1 MSTEDLESREAIDR
15 ARDGA
20 TSAGVELAVDGMTC
34 GSCAAHV
41 QSTLVKQPGVAEAEV
56 NFANKRATVVPES
69 DQLDVGGLQ
78 RAVADIGYGLRPAEE
93 TSAAEDPEAAEQR
106 MWFYR
111 TLVAAPLTLIVVWL
125 AMFSGEL
132 GEHPVARW
140 SQLALTIP
148 VQFWVGWPFLKG
160 MVQRALQRSANMD
173 TLIGLGTLAAFGY
186 STVALF
192 VGGFLYFE
200 VAAFIVAALAL
211 GKYFEARARRR
222 AGNAIKKL
230 LELGAKEATVL
241 RGGAEVTVPVDE
253 LSIGDHML
261 VRPGEKIPTDGEVID
276 GASAIDESML
286 TGESVPV
293 EKIAGDTVTGATVNT
308 SGVLTVRATAVGSD
322 TALARI
328 VRMVQEAQSG
338 KAPMQRLADRISA
351 VFVPIVIVI
360 ALGSLAGW
368 SLLAGDPV
376 NGLVAAVAVLII
388 ACPCALG
395 LATPIAIMVGTG
407 RGAELGVLI
416 KRIET
421 LERTREI
428 TTVVFD
434 KTGTLTRG
442 TMTVTDIVTESID
455 GAGTSEQDLL
465 RRAGAVEA
473 NSEHPIGAALASAA
487 TEQVGEL
494 PVTAGFGAPTGQ
506 GVHAT
511 VEDATVLVGKR
522 AWLAEQGMSAS
533 EELDQ
538 AASRLEGEGKT
549 VVFAGWDEQVRGVL
563 AVADTVKDNAAEV
576 VGELQRLGMTVAMLT
591 GDNARTADAIARA
604 VGIDRVL
611 AEVHP
616 GDKKGEVER
625 LQAEGEVVAMV
636 GDGINDA
643 PALVQSDLGIAI
655 GTGTD
660 VAIESSDLTL
670 MRSDLRGVPQSI
682 RLSRRTY
689 RTIQQNMGWA
699 FGYNILAIPA
709 AAAALLNPMIA
720 GAAMA
725 FSSVSVVL
733 NALRMRR
740 FGRTS
745 WAAPGAEGE
754 EAPGAYNAGPGG

>member
-1 MSTEDLESREAIDR
+1 MSNRRTEQREAAER
-15 ARDGA
+15 ARNGS
-20 TSAGVELAVDGMTC
+20 TGAGVELAVEGMSC
-34 GSCAAHV
+34 GACAARV
-41 QSTLVKQPGVAEAEV
+41 QKTLARQPGVADAEV
-56 NFANKRATVVPES
+56 NFASRRATVIPES
-69 DQLDVGGLQ
+69 GEVDVGALQ
-78 RAVADIGYGLRPAEE
+78 RVVSDIGYELHPVEDGVD
-93 TSAAEDPEAAEQR
+93 SADDPEAAEQR
-106 MWFYR
+106 MWFVR
-111 TLVAAPLTLIVVWL
+111 TLVAVPPTLIVVWL

-132 GEHPVARW
+132 GEHPAARW
-140 SQLALTIP
+140 TQLALTIP

-222 AGNAIKKL
+222 AGHAIKAL
-230 LELGAKEATVL
+230 LELGVKEATVL
-241 RGGAEVTVPVDE
+241 RGGTEMTVPVGE
-253 LSIGDHML
+253 LRIGDHML
-261 VRPGEKIPTDGEVID
+261 VRPGEKIPTDGEIVD
-276 GASAIDESML
+276 GVSAVDESML
-286 TGESVPV
+286 TGESIPV
-293 EKIAGDTVTGATVNT
+293 EKTPGDAVTGATLNT
-308 SGVLTVRATAVGSD
+308 SGVLTVRATAVGAD

-328 VRMVQEAQSG
+328 VRMVQDAQSG
-338 KAPMQRLADRISA
+338 KAPMQRLADRISG

-360 ALGSLAGW
+360 ALLSLAGW
-368 SLLAGDPV
+368 WLLAGDPV
-376 NGLVAAVAVLII
+376 NGLIAAVAVLII

-421 LERTREI
+421 LELTRQV
-428 TTVVFD
+428 TTVVLD

-442 TMTVTDIVTESID
+442 EMTVTDVVSEPD
-455 GAGTSEQDLL
+455 GDDRELL
-465 RRAGAVEA
+465 RRAGAAEA
-473 NSEHPIGAALASAA
+473 GSEHPIGRAVVAAAA
-487 TEQVGEL
+487 ERVGEL
-494 PVTAGFGAPTGQ
+494 PAASDFDAPTGQ
-506 GVHAT
+506 GVRAT
-511 VEDATVLVGKR
+511 IEDTTVLVGR
-522 AWLAEQGMSAS
+522 PSWMAEQGIAVPEEIGSAV
-533 EELDQ
+533 
-538 AASRLEGEGKT
+538 ARLEADGKT
-549 VVFAGWDEQVRGVL
+549 VVVAGWDGRARGVI
-563 AVADTVKDNAAEV
+563 AVADTLKDNAAEV
-576 VGELQRLGMTVAMLT
+576 VGELHRLGMSVAMLT
-591 GDNARTADAIARA
+591 GDNRRTAEVIAET

-616 GDKKGEVER
+616 GDKKDEIER

-643 PALVQSDLGIAI
+643 PALVQADLGIAI

-689 RTIQQNMGWA
+689 RTIQQNLGWA

-725 FSSVSVVL
+725 LSSISVVL

-740 FGRTS
+740 FERVG
-745 WAAPGAEGE
+745 
-754 EAPGAYNAGPGG
+754 